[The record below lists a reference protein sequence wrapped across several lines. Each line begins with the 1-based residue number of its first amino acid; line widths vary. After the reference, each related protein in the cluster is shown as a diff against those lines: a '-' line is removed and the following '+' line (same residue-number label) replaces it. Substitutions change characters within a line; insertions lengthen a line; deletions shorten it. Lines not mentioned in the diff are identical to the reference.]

1 MSATGGN
8 IANRNTHYYLD
19 HVFGNSEFV
28 KLGAVVIAQE
38 KTKKEME
45 KTGGDT
51 LVYLRDKRI
60 LFSGDVLFTN
70 YHPFLA
76 EGNIEEWVRQLDEIA
91 SMDVEKITAE
101 LKKSLPE
108 RRESEF
114 LIGANVQMKY
124 LKK

>member
-1 MSATGGN
+1 MSAAGGN
-8 IANRNTHYYLD
+8 ITNRNTHYHLD

-38 KTKKEME
+38 NDKKEME

-51 LVYLRDKRI
+51 LVYLRDKKI

-91 SMDVEKITAE
+91 
-101 LKKSLPE
+101 
-108 RRESEF
+108 
-114 LIGANVQMKY
+114 
-124 LKK
+124 